1 MNFTLA
7 MSTQVTASC
16 VSTRTATGESKQYMN
31 ARDNCYEPDDEDWA
45 YELYKE
51 RALESYRTE
60 YAYIDREL
68 RDYRKHTNRQL
79 RELSKERKAIARD
92 CKLELKFDVADDTY
106 EVHLDSET
114 SITMPREGLRRDEA
128 SRPLTRKDKTKQ
140 KKEHRKRQRFLENLM
155 RARGRN
161 PAQSSVV
168 RKTGALLPV
177 VAAM

>member
-1 MNFTLA
+1 
-7 MSTQVTASC
+7 
-16 VSTRTATGESKQYMN
+16 MN
-31 ARDNCYEPDDEDWA
+31 ARDDYYEPDDEDWA

-68 RDYRKHTNRQL
+68 RDYRKHTDRQL
-79 RELSKERKAIARD
+79 RELSKEKKSFERD
-92 CKLELKFDVADDTY
+92 CKLELEFNLAANRY
-106 EVHLDSET
+106 SWEP
-114 SITMPREGLRRDEA
+114 SIVESRSNKA
-128 SRPLTRKDKTKQ
+128 SRPLTPKDKRRQ
-140 KKEHRKRQRFLENLM
+140 KKKHRKAQRFFREFM

-161 PAQSSVV
+161 PAQASVV